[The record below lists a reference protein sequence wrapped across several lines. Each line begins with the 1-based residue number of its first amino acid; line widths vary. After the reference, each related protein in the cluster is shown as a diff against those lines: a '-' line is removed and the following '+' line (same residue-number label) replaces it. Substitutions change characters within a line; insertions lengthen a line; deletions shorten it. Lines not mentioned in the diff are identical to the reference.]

1 MTARVLVVDDILS
14 NVKLLEAKLTAE
26 YFEVVTAFN
35 GAECLARIEEG
46 IPDIVLLDVMMP
58 GMDGFEVC
66 RRIKSNPRTAHL
78 PVVMVTALDQPSDR
92 VAGLEAGADDF
103 LTKPVD
109 DAALFARVRSL
120 VRLKMM
126 TDELR
131 MREATGQSMGL
142 VDPAQTLIDAA
153 PSGRILAIEDR
164 PESATWLAGALQPQ
178 HEVSTV
184 DTFEEA
190 LVRVRGGDYDLV
202 IVSLG
207 MRGFDGLRLCSQL
220 RSLPEGRNVPILVV
234 VSDGDRRKLNQALE
248 MGVNDYLARP
258 VDKNELVA
266 RVRTQLRKKRYADR
280 LRHNVQLSL
289 EMAITDQLTG
299 LHNRRYMSRH
309 LDNLISSAKRTA
321 KPLAFL
327 ILDIDYF
334 KSVNDGYGHDIGD
347 EVLKEF
353 ANRIAAN
360 VRGIDLACR
369 YGGEEFVVVMP
380 DTDMAFAYSVAERL
394 RKSIEFDTG
403 RDQPPTWQGQHHHQ
417 HRHRVVG
424 RQHGHRRSATSSRRS
439 GPLQRQARRPQP
451 RRGRRGLA
459 SVFRLC
465 QLDRLV
471 DHPYEDFRLA
481 RAGDH
486 VAVLEDEG
494 RHARDPHLV
503 CEMVFVLDGVLVGI
517 LRKQL
522 AELVPDACR
531 HPQQS
536 PSARCDRRYC
546 GPARSRRRTIA
557 RPARPARRCRRPIG

>member
-26 YFEVVTAFN
+26 YFDVVSAFN
-35 GAECLARIEEG
+35 GLECLARMEEMP
-46 IPDIVLLDVMMP
+46 PDIVLLDVMMP

-66 RRIKSNPRTAHL
+66 RRIKSNPKTAHV

-131 MREATGQSMGL
+131 MRESTGQSMGL
-142 VDPAQTLIDAA
+142 IDPAETLLDAT
-153 PSGRILAIEDR
+153 PSGRILVIEDR
-164 PESATWLAGALQPQ
+164 QESAAWFASALSPA
-178 HEVSTV
+178 HDVSSV

-190 LVRVRGGDYDLV
+190 LVRVKGGDPDLV
-202 IVSLG
+202 VVSLG

-234 VSDGDRRKLNQALE
+234 VSDGDRRKLTQALE
-248 MGVNDYLARP
+248 MGVNDYLTRP

-309 LDNLISSAKRTA
+309 LDNLVSSAKKNDR
-321 KPLAFL
+321 PIAFV
-327 ILDIDYF
+327 IMDIDFF

-353 ANRIAAN
+353 AGRIAAN

-380 DTDMAFAYSVAERL
+380 DTDVAFAYQVSERL
-394 RKSIEFDTG
+394 RHSIETTPFRISRAPGSLNLTISIGIAGSEGESDTAEALLH
-403 RDQPPTWQGQHHHQ
+403 RADQALY
-417 HRHRVVG
+417 R
-424 RQHGHRRSATSSRRS
+424 AKRS
-439 GPLQRQARRPQP
+439 GRNK
-451 RRGRRGLA
+451 
-459 SVFRLC
+459 V
-465 QLDRLV
+465 
-471 DHPYEDFRLA
+471 
-481 RAGDH
+481 
-486 VAVLEDEG
+486 VA
-494 RHARDPHLV
+494 
-503 CEMVFVLDGVLVGI
+503 
-517 LRKQL
+517 
-522 AELVPDACR
+522 DA
-531 HPQQS
+531 
-536 PSARCDRRYC
+536 A
-546 GPARSRRRTIA
+546 
-557 RPARPARRCRRPIG
+557 

>member
-26 YFEVVTAFN
+26 YFDVVTAFN
-35 GAECLARIEEG
+35 GLECLARVAENA
-46 IPDIVLLDVMMP
+46 PDIVLLDVMMP

-66 RRIKSNPRTAHL
+66 RRIKSNPKTAHV

-131 MREATGQSMGL
+131 MRESTGQDMGL
-142 VDPAQTLIDAA
+142 IDPAETLADGQQ
-153 PSGRILAIEDR
+153 SGRILVIEDR
-164 PESATWLAGALQPQ
+164 AESVAWLASALAPGN
-178 HEVSTV
+178 EVTPV

-190 LVRVRGGDYDLV
+190 LVRVKGDDPDLV

-234 VSDGDRRKLNQALE
+234 VSEGDRRKLTQALE
-248 MGVNDYLARP
+248 MGVNDYLSRP

-309 LDNLISSAKRTA
+309 LDTLVANAGRNGKPTA
-321 KPLAFL
+321 FV
-327 ILDIDYF
+327 IMDIDFF
-334 KSVNDGYGHDIGD
+334 KSVNDTYGHDIGD

-353 ANRIAAN
+353 AARIAAN

-369 YGGEEFVVVMP
+369 FGGEEFVVVMP
-380 DTDMAFAYSVAERL
+380 DTDVEFAYSVSERL
-394 RKSIEFDTG
+394 RKSIETTPFRISRAPHALNLTISIGIAGSEGESDTAAALLH
-403 RDQPPTWQGQHHHQ
+403 RADQALY
-417 HRHRVVG
+417 R
-424 RQHGHRRSATSSRRS
+424 AKRS
-439 GPLQRQARRPQP
+439 GRNK
-451 RRGRRGLA
+451 
-459 SVFRLC
+459 V
-465 QLDRLV
+465 
-471 DHPYEDFRLA
+471 
-481 RAGDH
+481 
-486 VAVLEDEG
+486 VA
-494 RHARDPHLV
+494 
-503 CEMVFVLDGVLVGI
+503 
-517 LRKQL
+517 
-522 AELVPDACR
+522 DA
-531 HPQQS
+531 
-536 PSARCDRRYC
+536 A
-546 GPARSRRRTIA
+546 
-557 RPARPARRCRRPIG
+557 

>member
-26 YFEVVTAFN
+26 YFEVMTAFN
-35 GAECLARIEEG
+35 GLECLSKMEQA

-66 RRIKSNPRTAHL
+66 RRIKSNPRTAHV

-92 VAGLEAGADDF
+92 VAGLDAGADDF

-131 MREATGQSMGL
+131 MRESTGQGMGL
-142 VDPAQTLIDAA
+142 IDPAETFTENSQ
-153 PSGRILAIEDR
+153 SGRILVIEDR
-164 PESATWLAGALQPQ
+164 AESVAWFSSALSSGHQ
-178 HEVSTV
+178 VASA

-190 LVRVRGGDYDLV
+190 LVRVKGGDFDLI

-220 RSLPEGRNVPILVV
+220 RSLPEGRHVPILVV
-234 VSDGDRRKLNQALE
+234 VSDGDRRKLTQALE
-248 MGVNDYLARP
+248 MGVNDYLTRP

-309 LDNLISSAKRTA
+309 LDTLVGNARKNER
-321 KPLAFL
+321 PLAFV
-327 ILDIDYF
+327 IMDIDFF
-334 KSVNDGYGHDIGD
+334 KQVNDTYGHDIGD

-353 ANRIAAN
+353 ATRISAN

-369 YGGEEFVVVMP
+369 FGGEEFVVVMP
-380 DTDMAFAYSVAERL
+380 DTDLSFAYSISERL
-394 RKSIEFDTG
+394 RQSIETTPVKISRAPNALKITISIGIAGLEDADASAEALL
-403 RDQPPTWQGQHHHQ
+403 RRADQALY
-417 HRHRVVG
+417 R
-424 RQHGHRRSATSSRRS
+424 AKRS
-439 GPLQRQARRPQP
+439 GRNK
-451 RRGRRGLA
+451 
-459 SVFRLC
+459 V
-465 QLDRLV
+465 
-471 DHPYEDFRLA
+471 
-481 RAGDH
+481 
-486 VAVLEDEG
+486 VA
-494 RHARDPHLV
+494 
-503 CEMVFVLDGVLVGI
+503 
-517 LRKQL
+517 
-522 AELVPDACR
+522 DA
-531 HPQQS
+531 
-536 PSARCDRRYC
+536 A
-546 GPARSRRRTIA
+546 
-557 RPARPARRCRRPIG
+557 